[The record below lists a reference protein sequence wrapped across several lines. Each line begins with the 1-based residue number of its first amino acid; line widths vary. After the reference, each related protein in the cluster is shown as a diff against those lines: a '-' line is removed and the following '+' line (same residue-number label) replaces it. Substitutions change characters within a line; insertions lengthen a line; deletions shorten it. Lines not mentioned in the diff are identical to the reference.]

1 MVGNDQTRVK
11 SARSAESDVR
21 TTSTVSTSD
30 GLRRRNAIGR
40 GSSSGGGGANTMSML
55 RYYTDD
61 SPGLKI
67 TPVVVLLMSVCFIAF
82 VTVLHAV
89 AKIYQ
94 FRSS

>member
-1 MVGNDQTRVK
+1 LG
-11 SARSAESDVR
+11 
-21 TTSTVSTSD
+21 
-30 GLRRRNAIGR
+30 GLRRRNA
-40 GSSSGGGGANTMSML
+40 GSRVSGSSGGAVNSMSML
-55 RYYTDD
+55 RYYADD

>member
-1 MVGNDQTRVK
+1 
-11 SARSAESDVR
+11 
-21 TTSTVSTSD
+21 
-30 GLRRRNAIGR
+30 
-40 GSSSGGGGANTMSML
+40 MSML
-55 RYYTDD
+55 RYYADD

-67 TPVVVLLMSVCFIAF
+67 TPVRDEMSVLTPERSQFCELLISAYFPLFHILTTFLDYQVVVLLMSVCFIAF